1 MYRGNMAVRGWCR
14 GPMWS
19 SHFFLGITCA
29 RLRARDY
36 LPRRLHAVSILRRMP
51 QAVRLQVHAS
61 ESTLS
66 WPVAGSS
73 KSRRTGIIYT
83 QTPMNQLRF
92 RTRLV
97 LILSLFAIIPAL
109 LLTLLWSG
117 TVSTALKFVSGRP
130 AWDSVA
136 ASGEKAIAAA
146 RRASLTASQ
155 RRAIDEHER
164 ELRSSVE
171 QARRYSFLAA
181 RTVRVI
187 AIAGVLALL
196 VLTGAASRVAGH
208 LSRQLSRPLDE
219 LVRWTELIGHGESLP
234 PPPERTVV
242 SSSPRKNGEGG
253 PTIEVTTSRVRGA
266 PEFET
271 LRRSM
276 REMVSEL
283 EHGRRQAVEAERL
296 HAFRESARRVAHE
309 IKNPLTPIRFA
320 LARLRGQAPQSLQ
333 DDVDVITME
342 SERLDRMARSFA
354 EFGKLPEGPPS
365 EVDMGEL
372 VRYTARSCVPPGI
385 ALDLQIDENLP
396 RVYGNNGAL
405 AGALSNVLLNAVDA
419 SGQNGRIT
427 VKASVAKFGGR
438 DAVRI
443 SVTDEGKGIAAETL
457 GTIWEPY
464 VTNKPGGTGLGLAI
478 ARQAIWAHDGTVNA
492 TSTLGKGTEIQFTI
506 PANGAG
512 AERTN

>member
-1 MYRGNMAVRGWCR
+1 
-14 GPMWS
+14 
-19 SHFFLGITCA
+19 
-29 RLRARDY
+29 
-36 LPRRLHAVSILRRMP
+36 
-51 QAVRLQVHAS
+51 
-61 ESTLS
+61 
-66 WPVAGSS
+66 
-73 KSRRTGIIYT
+73 
-83 QTPMNQLRF
+83 MNQLRF

-97 LILSLFAIIPAL
+97 LILSLFAIVPAL

-117 TVSTALKFVSGRP
+117 TVSTALPLVTGRS

-146 RRASLTASQ
+146 RQVPLTASQ
-155 RRAIDEHER
+155 RHAIDAHER
-164 ELRSSVE
+164 ELRLSVE

-196 VLTGAASRVAGH
+196 VLTGSASRVAGH

-219 LVRWTELIGHGESLP
+219 LVRWTELIGHGEPLP
-234 PPPERTVV
+234 PPPEPTVI
-242 SSSPRKNGEGG
+242 PTARKNGDGG
-253 PTIEVTTSRVRGA
+253 TTIEVTTSRVRGA

-320 LARLRGQAPQSLQ
+320 LARLRGQAPAELQ
-333 DDVDVITME
+333 EDVGVIEVE

-354 EFGKLPEGPPS
+354 EFGRLPEGPPA
-365 EVDMGEL
+365 EIDMGEL
-372 VRYTARSCVPPGI
+372 VRYTARSSVPPTI

-396 RVYGNNGAL
+396 RVHGHNGAL

-419 SGQNGRIT
+419 SGEHGRIT
-427 VKASVAKFGGR
+427 VSARSVSAGGR
-438 DAVRI
+438 SAVRI
-443 SVTDEGKGIAAETL
+443 SVADNGKGIAPEKL
-457 GTIWEPY
+457 ETIWEPY

-478 ARQAIWAHDGTVNA
+478 ARQAVWAHDGTVNA
-492 TSTLGKGTEIQFTI
+492 TSTLGKGTEIQLTI
-506 PANGAG
+506 PAEGVT
-512 AERTN
+512 AERKS

>member
-1 MYRGNMAVRGWCR
+1 
-14 GPMWS
+14 
-19 SHFFLGITCA
+19 
-29 RLRARDY
+29 
-36 LPRRLHAVSILRRMP
+36 
-51 QAVRLQVHAS
+51 
-61 ESTLS
+61 
-66 WPVAGSS
+66 
-73 KSRRTGIIYT
+73 
-83 QTPMNQLRF
+83 MNQLRF
-92 RTRLV
+92 RSRLV
-97 LILSLFAIIPAL
+97 LILSLFAIVPAL

-117 TVSTALKFVSGRP
+117 TVSTALPFVTGRS

-146 RRASLTASQ
+146 RQAPLTPTQ
-155 RRAIDEHER
+155 RRAVDAHEHE
-164 ELRSSVE
+164 LRLSVE
-171 QARRYSFLAA
+171 QARRYSFLAV

-219 LVRWTELIGHGESLP
+219 LVRWTELIGHGQPLP
-234 PPPERTVV
+234 PPPEPTVV
-242 SSSPRKNGEGG
+242 SGARKNGDDGT
-253 PTIEVTTSRVRGA
+253 TIEVTTSRVRGA

-296 HAFRESARRVAHE
+296 HAFRETARRVAHE

-320 LARLRGQAPQSLQ
+320 LARLRGHAPPELQ
-333 DDVDVITME
+333 EDVGVIEVE

-354 EFGKLPEGPPS
+354 EFGKLPEGPPA
-365 EVDMGEL
+365 EIDMGDL
-372 VRYTARSCVPPGI
+372 VRYTARSCVPPAI

-396 RVYGNNGAL
+396 RVHGHNGAL

-419 SGQNGRIT
+419 SGERGRIT
-427 VKASVAKFGGR
+427 VSARLVSAAGR
-438 DAVRI
+438 PAVRI
-443 SVTDEGKGIAAETL
+443 SVADDGKGIAPEKL

-478 ARQAIWAHDGTVNA
+478 ARQAVWAHDGTVNA
-492 TSTLGKGTEIQFTI
+492 TSTLGKGTEIQLTI
-506 PANGAG
+506 PADGVN
-512 AERTN
+512 AERKS

>member
-1 MYRGNMAVRGWCR
+1 
-14 GPMWS
+14 
-19 SHFFLGITCA
+19 
-29 RLRARDY
+29 
-36 LPRRLHAVSILRRMP
+36 
-51 QAVRLQVHAS
+51 
-61 ESTLS
+61 
-66 WPVAGSS
+66 
-73 KSRRTGIIYT
+73 
-83 QTPMNQLRF
+83 MNQLRF

-97 LILSLFAIIPAL
+97 LILSLFAIVPAL

-117 TVSTALKFVSGRP
+117 TVSTALPLVTGRS

-146 RRASLTASQ
+146 RQAPLTASQ
-155 RRAIDEHER
+155 RRAIDAHER
-164 ELRSSVE
+164 ELRLSVE

-187 AIAGVLALL
+187 AVGGILALL

-219 LVRWTELIGHGESLP
+219 LVLWTELIGHGEPLP
-234 PPPERTVV
+234 PKPDRTVV
-242 SSSPRKNGEGG
+242 TSRKNGAGG
-253 PTIEVTTSRVRGA
+253 DDATTINVTTSRVRGA

-320 LARLRGQAPQSLQ
+320 LARLRGHAAPDLQ
-333 DDVDVITME
+333 EDVTVIAME
-342 SERLDRMARSFA
+342 SDRLDRMARSFA
-354 EFGKLPEGPPS
+354 EFGRLPEGPAA
-365 EVDMGEL
+365 EIDMGEL
-372 VRYTARSCVPPGI
+372 VRYTARSCVPSTI

-396 RVYGNNGAL
+396 RVHGHNGAL

-419 SGQNGRIT
+419 SGDSGRIT
-427 VKASVAKFGGR
+427 VKASTATLEGHR
-438 DAVRI
+438 AVRI
-443 SVTDEGKGIAAETL
+443 SVADNGKGIATEKL
-457 GTIWEPY
+457 ETIWEPY

-478 ARQAIWAHDGTVNA
+478 ARQAVWAHDGTVNA

-506 PANGAG
+506 PADGVN
-512 AERTN
+512 AERES

>member
-1 MYRGNMAVRGWCR
+1 
-14 GPMWS
+14 
-19 SHFFLGITCA
+19 
-29 RLRARDY
+29 
-36 LPRRLHAVSILRRMP
+36 
-51 QAVRLQVHAS
+51 
-61 ESTLS
+61 
-66 WPVAGSS
+66 
-73 KSRRTGIIYT
+73 
-83 QTPMNQLRF
+83 MNQLRF
-92 RTRLV
+92 RSRLV
-97 LILSLFAIIPAL
+97 LILSLFAIVPAL

-117 TVSTALKFVSGRP
+117 TVSTALPFVTGRS

-146 RRASLTASQ
+146 REAPLTASQ
-155 RRAIDEHER
+155 KRAIDAHER
-164 ELRSSVE
+164 ELRTSVE

-187 AIAGVLALL
+187 AIAGLLALL
-196 VLTGAASRVAGH
+196 ILTGAASRVAGH

-219 LVRWTELIGHGESLP
+219 LVRWTELIGHGEPLP
-234 PPPERTVV
+234 PPPEPTIV
-242 SSSPRKNGEGG
+242 SSDRNGDDGT
-253 PTIEVTTSRVRGA
+253 TIEVTTSRVRGA

-320 LARLRGQAPQSLQ
+320 LARLRGQAPAALQ
-333 DDVDVITME
+333 EDVDVIAME

-372 VRYTARSCVPPGI
+372 VRYTARSSVPPGI

-419 SGQNGRIT
+419 SAENGRIS
-427 VKASVAKFGGR
+427 VKASTAKLSGR

-443 SVTDEGKGIAAETL
+443 SVADVGKGIAADALE
-457 GTIWEPY
+457 TIWEP
-464 VTNKPGGTGLGLAI
+464 
-478 ARQAIWAHDGTVNA
+478 
-492 TSTLGKGTEIQFTI
+492 
-506 PANGAG
+506 
-512 AERTN
+512 

>member
-1 MYRGNMAVRGWCR
+1 
-14 GPMWS
+14 
-19 SHFFLGITCA
+19 
-29 RLRARDY
+29 
-36 LPRRLHAVSILRRMP
+36 
-51 QAVRLQVHAS
+51 
-61 ESTLS
+61 
-66 WPVAGSS
+66 
-73 KSRRTGIIYT
+73 
-83 QTPMNQLRF
+83 MNQLRF

-97 LILSLFAIIPAL
+97 LILSLFAIVPAL

-117 TVSTALKFVSGRP
+117 TVSTALPFVTGRS

-146 RRASLTASQ
+146 REAPLTASQ
-155 RRAIDEHER
+155 RRAIDAHER
-164 ELRSSVE
+164 ELRLSVE

-196 VLTGAASRVAGH
+196 VLTGVASRVAGH

-219 LVRWTELIGHGESLP
+219 LVRWTELIGHGEQLP
-234 PPPERTVV
+234 PPPEPTLVR
-242 SSSPRKNGEGG
+242 SAPHNGDDGT
-253 PTIEVTTSRVRGA
+253 TIEVTTSRVRGA
-266 PEFET
+266 PELET

-283 EHGRRQAVEAERL
+283 AHGRRQAIEAERL

-320 LARLRGQAPQSLQ
+320 LARLRGHAPAPLQ
-333 DDVDVITME
+333 EDVDVIATE
-342 SERLDRMARSFA
+342 SDRLDRMARSFA
-354 EFGKLPEGPPS
+354 EFGRLPDGPAA

-372 VRYTARSCVPPGI
+372 VRYTARSCVPPNVG
-385 ALDLQIDENLP
+385 LDLQIDDDLP
-396 RVYGNNGAL
+396 RVHGHNGAL

-419 SGQNGRIT
+419 SADGGRIT
-427 VKASVAKFGGR
+427 VKANQVRMAGR

-443 SVTDEGKGIAAETL
+443 SVADTGRGIAAENL
-457 GTIWEPY
+457 EQIWEPY

-478 ARQAIWAHDGTVNA
+478 ARQAVWAHDGTVNA
-492 TSTLGKGTEIQFTI
+492 TSTLGKGTEIQLTI
-506 PANGAG
+506 PADGGSAVM
-512 AERTN
+512 ES

>member
-1 MYRGNMAVRGWCR
+1 
-14 GPMWS
+14 
-19 SHFFLGITCA
+19 
-29 RLRARDY
+29 
-36 LPRRLHAVSILRRMP
+36 
-51 QAVRLQVHAS
+51 
-61 ESTLS
+61 
-66 WPVAGSS
+66 
-73 KSRRTGIIYT
+73 
-83 QTPMNQLRF
+83 MNQLRF

-97 LILSLFAIIPAL
+97 LILSLFAIVPAF

-117 TVSTALKFVSGRP
+117 TVSTALPFVTGRP

-146 RRASLTASQ
+146 RQAPLTLSQ
-155 RRAIDEHER
+155 RRAIDAHER
-164 ELRSSVE
+164 ELRTSVE
-171 QARRYSFLAA
+171 QARRYSFLAG
-181 RTVRVI
+181 RTVRII
-187 AIAGVLALL
+187 AIAGLVALL
-196 VLTGAASRVAGH
+196 ILTGAASRVAGH

-219 LVRWTELIGHGESLP
+219 LVRWTELIGHGEPLP
-234 PPPERTVV
+234 PPPERTIV
-242 SSSPRKNGEGG
+242 SGSRNGDDGT
-253 PTIEVTTSRVRGA
+253 TIEVTTSRVRGA

-320 LARLRGQAPQSLQ
+320 LARLRGQAPQALQ
-333 DDVDVITME
+333 EDVDVIAME

-354 EFGKLPEGPPS
+354 EFGRLPEGPPS

-372 VRYTARSCVPPGI
+372 VRYTARSSVPPGI
-385 ALDLQIDENLP
+385 ALNLQIDENLP
-396 RVYGNNGAL
+396 RVYGHNGAL

-419 SGQNGRIT
+419 SGNNGHIT
-427 VKASVAKFGGR
+427 VKVSVVKLGGR

-443 SVTDEGKGIAAETL
+443 SVADDGKGIASENL
-457 GTIWEPY
+457 QTIWEPY

-478 ARQAIWAHDGTVNA
+478 ARQAVWAHDGTVNA

-506 PANGAG
+506 PANGAH
-512 AERTN
+512 AERID

>member
-1 MYRGNMAVRGWCR
+1 
-14 GPMWS
+14 
-19 SHFFLGITCA
+19 
-29 RLRARDY
+29 
-36 LPRRLHAVSILRRMP
+36 
-51 QAVRLQVHAS
+51 
-61 ESTLS
+61 
-66 WPVAGSS
+66 
-73 KSRRTGIIYT
+73 
-83 QTPMNQLRF
+83 MNQLRF

-97 LILSLFAIIPAL
+97 LILSLFAIVPAL

-117 TVSTALKFVSGRP
+117 TVSTALPFVTGRA

-136 ASGEKAIAAA
+136 ASGAKAIAAA
-146 RRASLTASQ
+146 RQAPLTAAQ
-155 RRAIDEHER
+155 RRAIDAHER
-164 ELRSSVE
+164 ELRLSVE
-171 QARRYSFLAA
+171 QARRYSFLAG

-187 AIAGVLALL
+187 AVGGILALL
-196 VLTGAASRVAGH
+196 ILTGAASRVAGH

-234 PPPERTVV
+234 PPAEPRIVSSERT
-242 SSSPRKNGEGG
+242 NGDGNDG
-253 PTIEVTTSRVRGA
+253 AMIEVTSSRVRGA

-320 LARLRGQAPQSLQ
+320 LARLRGQAPVTLQ
-333 DDVDVITME
+333 EDVDVIAME
-342 SERLDRMARSFA
+342 SDRLDRMAKSFA
-354 EFGKLPEGPPS
+354 EFGRLPEGPPS

-372 VRYTARSCVPPGI
+372 VRYTARSSVPPGI
-385 ALDLQIDENLP
+385 ALDLRIDEQLP
-396 RVYGNNGAL
+396 RVHGHNGAL

-419 SGQNGRIT
+419 SGDNGHIT
-427 VKASVAKFGGR
+427 VEARAVKIGER
-438 DAVRI
+438 DAVR
-443 SVTDEGKGIAAETL
+443 VTVADTGKGIPPESL
-457 GTIWEPY
+457 ERIWEPY

-478 ARQAIWAHDGTVNA
+478 ARQAVWAHDGTVNA

-506 PANGAG
+506 PADGVAAVRNS
-512 AERTN
+512 

>member
-1 MYRGNMAVRGWCR
+1 
-14 GPMWS
+14 
-19 SHFFLGITCA
+19 
-29 RLRARDY
+29 
-36 LPRRLHAVSILRRMP
+36 
-51 QAVRLQVHAS
+51 
-61 ESTLS
+61 
-66 WPVAGSS
+66 
-73 KSRRTGIIYT
+73 
-83 QTPMNQLRF
+83 MNQLRF

-97 LILSLFAIIPAL
+97 LILSLFAIVPAL

-117 TVSTALKFVSGRP
+117 TVSTALPFVTGRS

-136 ASGEKAIAAA
+136 ASGERAIAAA
-146 RRASLTASQ
+146 RQAPLTASQ
-155 RRAIDEHER
+155 KRAIDAHER
-164 ELRSSVE
+164 ELRLSVE

-219 LVRWTELIGHGESLP
+219 LVRWTDLIGHGEPLP
-234 PPPERTVV
+234 PPPEPTVV
-242 SSSPRKNGEGG
+242 LANRSNGGG
-253 PTIEVTTSRVRGA
+253 DDATTIEVTTSRVRGA

-283 EHGRRQAVEAERL
+283 EQGRRQAVEAERL

-320 LARLRGQAPQSLQ
+320 LARLRDQGQPELQ
-333 DDVDVITME
+333 EDVDVIAME
-342 SERLDRMARSFA
+342 SERLDRMASSFA
-354 EFGKLPEGPPS
+354 EFGRLPEGPPS
-365 EVDMGEL
+365 DVDVGEL
-372 VRYTARSCVPPGI
+372 VRYTARSSVPPGI

-396 RVYGNNGAL
+396 RVFGHNGAL

-419 SGQNGRIT
+419 SGEKGRIT
-427 VKASVAKFGGR
+427 VSAHAVKMAGG
-438 DAVRI
+438 DAVRV
-443 SVTDEGKGIAAETL
+443 SVADNGKGIAPGSLE
-457 GTIWEPY
+457 TIWEPY

-478 ARQAIWAHDGTVNA
+478 ARQAVWAHDGTVTA
-492 TSTLGKGTEIQFTI
+492 TSTLGEGTEIQFTI
-506 PANGAG
+506 PANGAR

>member
-1 MYRGNMAVRGWCR
+1 
-14 GPMWS
+14 
-19 SHFFLGITCA
+19 
-29 RLRARDY
+29 
-36 LPRRLHAVSILRRMP
+36 
-51 QAVRLQVHAS
+51 
-61 ESTLS
+61 
-66 WPVAGSS
+66 
-73 KSRRTGIIYT
+73 
-83 QTPMNQLRF
+83 MNQLRF

-97 LILSLFAIIPAL
+97 LILSLFAIVPAF

-117 TVSTALKFVSGRP
+117 TVSTALPFVTGRP

-146 RRASLTASQ
+146 RQAPLTLSQ
-155 RRAIDEHER
+155 RRAIDAHER
-164 ELRSSVE
+164 ELRTSVE
-171 QARRYSFLAA
+171 QARRYSFLAG
-181 RTVRVI
+181 RTVRII
-187 AIAGVLALL
+187 AIAGLLALL
-196 VLTGAASRVAGH
+196 ILTGAASRVAGH

-219 LVRWTELIGHGESLP
+219 LVRWTELIGHGEPLP
-234 PPPERTVV
+234 APPERTIV
-242 SSSPRKNGEGG
+242 SGSRNGDDGA
-253 PTIEVTTSRVRGA
+253 TIEVTTSRVRGA

-320 LARLRGQAPQSLQ
+320 LARLRGQAPQALQ
-333 DDVDVITME
+333 EDVDVIAME

-354 EFGKLPEGPPS
+354 EFGRLPEGPPS

-372 VRYTARSCVPPGI
+372 VRYTARSSVPPGI
-385 ALDLQIDENLP
+385 ALNLQIDENLP
-396 RVYGNNGAL
+396 RVYGHNGAL

-419 SGQNGRIT
+419 SGNNGHIT
-427 VKASVAKFGGR
+427 VKASGVKLGGR

-443 SVTDEGKGIAAETL
+443 SVADDGKGIASENL
-457 GTIWEPY
+457 QTIWEPY

-478 ARQAIWAHDGTVNA
+478 ARQAVWAHDGTVNA

-506 PANGAG
+506 PANGAH
-512 AERTN
+512 AERID

>member
-1 MYRGNMAVRGWCR
+1 
-14 GPMWS
+14 
-19 SHFFLGITCA
+19 
-29 RLRARDY
+29 
-36 LPRRLHAVSILRRMP
+36 
-51 QAVRLQVHAS
+51 
-61 ESTLS
+61 
-66 WPVAGSS
+66 
-73 KSRRTGIIYT
+73 
-83 QTPMNQLRF
+83 MNQLRF

-97 LILSLFAIIPAL
+97 LILSLFAIVPAL

-117 TVSTALKFVSGRP
+117 TVSTALPLVTGRS

-146 RRASLTASQ
+146 RQAPLTASQ
-155 RRAIDEHER
+155 RHAIDAHER
-164 ELRSSVE
+164 ELRLSVE
-171 QARRYSFLAA
+171 QARRYSFLAT

-187 AIAGVLALL
+187 AIGGLLALL

-219 LVRWTELIGHGESLP
+219 LVRWTELIGHGEPLP
-234 PPPERTVV
+234 PKPERALVTTRQNG
-242 SSSPRKNGEGG
+242 SSGDDAT
-253 PTIEVTTSRVRGA
+253 TIEVTTSRVRGA

-320 LARLRGQAPQSLQ
+320 LARLRGHAAPELQ
-333 DDVDVITME
+333 EDVTVITME
-342 SERLDRMARSFA
+342 SDRLDRMARSFA
-354 EFGKLPEGPPS
+354 EFGRLPEGPAA
-365 EVDMGEL
+365 EIDMGEL
-372 VRYTARSCVPPGI
+372 VRYTARSCVPSTI

-396 RVYGNNGAL
+396 RVHGHNGAL

-419 SGQNGRIT
+419 SGDSGRIT
-427 VKASVAKFGGR
+427 VTATTTTLTGHR
-438 DAVRI
+438 AVRI
-443 SVTDEGKGIAAETL
+443 SVADNGRGIATEKL
-457 GTIWEPY
+457 ETIWEPY

-478 ARQAIWAHDGTVNA
+478 ARQAVWAHDGTVNA
-492 TSTLGKGTEIQFTI
+492 TSTLGKGTEIQLTI
-506 PANGAG
+506 PANGVDA
-512 AERTN
+512 AKET

>member
-1 MYRGNMAVRGWCR
+1 
-14 GPMWS
+14 
-19 SHFFLGITCA
+19 
-29 RLRARDY
+29 
-36 LPRRLHAVSILRRMP
+36 
-51 QAVRLQVHAS
+51 
-61 ESTLS
+61 
-66 WPVAGSS
+66 
-73 KSRRTGIIYT
+73 
-83 QTPMNQLRF
+83 MNQLRF

-97 LILSLFAIIPAL
+97 LILSLFAIVPAF

-117 TVSTALKFVSGRP
+117 TVSTALPFVTGRP

-146 RRASLTASQ
+146 RQAPLTLSQ
-155 RRAIDEHER
+155 RRAIDAHER
-164 ELRSSVE
+164 ELRTSVE
-171 QARRYSFLAA
+171 QARRYSFLAG
-181 RTVRVI
+181 RTVRII
-187 AIAGVLALL
+187 AIAGLLALL
-196 VLTGAASRVAGH
+196 ILTGAASRVAGH

-219 LVRWTELIGHGESLP
+219 LVRWTELIGHGEPLP
-234 PPPERTVV
+234 PPPERTIV
-242 SSSPRKNGEGG
+242 SGSRNGDDGT
-253 PTIEVTTSRVRGA
+253 TIEVTTSRVRGA

-283 EHGRRQAVEAERL
+283 ERGRRQAVEAERL

-320 LARLRGQAPQSLQ
+320 LARLRGQAPQALQ
-333 DDVDVITME
+333 EDVDVIAME

-354 EFGKLPEGPPS
+354 EFGRLPEGPPS

-372 VRYTARSCVPPGI
+372 VRYTARSSVPPGI
-385 ALDLQIDENLP
+385 ALNLQIDENLP
-396 RVYGNNGAL
+396 RVYGHNGAL

-419 SGQNGRIT
+419 SGNNGHIT
-427 VKASVAKFGGR
+427 VKASVVKLGGR

-443 SVTDEGKGIAAETL
+443 SVADDGKGIASENL
-457 GTIWEPY
+457 QTIWEPY

-478 ARQAIWAHDGTVNA
+478 ARQAVWAHDGTVNA

-506 PANGAG
+506 PANGAH
-512 AERTN
+512 AERID

>member
-1 MYRGNMAVRGWCR
+1 
-14 GPMWS
+14 
-19 SHFFLGITCA
+19 
-29 RLRARDY
+29 
-36 LPRRLHAVSILRRMP
+36 
-51 QAVRLQVHAS
+51 
-61 ESTLS
+61 
-66 WPVAGSS
+66 
-73 KSRRTGIIYT
+73 
-83 QTPMNQLRF
+83 MNQLRF

-109 LLTLLWSG
+109 VLTLLWSG
-117 TVSTALKFVSGRP
+117 TVSTALPFVTGQS

-136 ASGEKAIAAA
+136 ASGAKAIAAA
-146 RRASLTASQ
+146 RQAPLTAPQ
-155 RRAIDEHER
+155 RRAIDAHER
-164 ELRSSVE
+164 ELRVSVE
-171 QARRYSFLAA
+171 QARRYSFLAG

-187 AIAGVLALL
+187 AVAGVLALL
-196 VLTGAASRVAGH
+196 ILTGAASRVAGH

-219 LVRWTELIGHGESLP
+219 LVRWTELIGHGEPLP
-234 PPPERTVV
+234 PPPEPTIV
-242 SSSPRKNGEGG
+242 SRQRQNGDDGSLT
-253 PTIEVTTSRVRGA
+253 TIEVTTSRVRGA

-296 HAFRESARRVAHE
+296 HAFRETARRVAHE

-320 LARLRGQAPQSLQ
+320 LARLRGQAPETVQE
-333 DDVDVITME
+333 DVDVIAME
-342 SERLDRMARSFA
+342 SERLDRMAKSFA
-354 EFGKLPEGPPS
+354 EFGRLPEGPPS

-396 RVYGNNGAL
+396 RVYGHNGAL

-419 SGQNGRIT
+419 SEKKGRIT
-427 VKASVAKFGGR
+427 VTAHAAKLAGR

-443 SVTDEGKGIAAETL
+443 SVADTGKGIAPENL
-457 GTIWEPY
+457 ERIWEPY

-478 ARQAIWAHDGTVNA
+478 ARQAVWAHDGTVNA
-492 TSTLGKGTEIQFTI
+492 TSTLGEGTEIQFTI
-506 PANGAG
+506 PANGA
-512 AERTN
+512 AP